1 MKIETI
7 EAIPFRLPLQH
18 PIKFAVGEMHYL
30 EHLLIRIRT
39 DEGVEGL
46 SEAPARQM
54 IYGETAKSMVA
65 AIEDYFTPALIGL
78 DPHNIEQAWH
88 RMEALPANHCAKAGI
103 DMALYDLIGKAV
115 GLPLYKLLGGYR
127 NTIDVCHILGLG
139 EPTAVAAQALDLR
152 SRFGLRWF
160 KLKAGIEP
168 RADTAMIAA
177 VRDAVGPDVQL
188 TVDCNQAYPAHVA
201 ERWLPEWDRFDLAW
215 VEEPCAGSDPQ
226 GRSRVARA
234 CRTPLM
240 LDESA
245 YLPRDVAREGELGS
259 CRIAAIKMARTGIT
273 KSRKVMAVAEV
284 HGMRTVVGSQAEGEL
299 GTMFGAHFAA
309 AHRVTASSSAE
320 LSFFLETT
328 DRITTH
334 SLSIIDGKIILPETP
349 GIGIDLDED
358 RLRRCRL

>member
-18 PIKFAVGEMHYL
+18 PVKFAVGEIHFL
-30 EHLLIRIRT
+30 EHLLIRIRSA
-39 DEGVEGL
+39 EGVEGV

-54 IYGETAKSMVA
+54 IYGETIPSMVA
-65 AIEDYFTPALIGL
+65 AIEDYFAPALSGL
-78 DPHNIEQAWH
+78 DPHNIEEAWH

-103 DMALYDLIGKAV
+103 DMALHDLIAKAA
-115 GLPLYKLLGGYR
+115 GLPLYRMLGGYGR
-127 NTIDVCHILGLG
+127 TIDVCHILGID
-139 EPTAVAAQALDLR
+139 EPAAVAAQALDLR
-152 SRFGLRWF
+152 SRFGFRWF

-168 RADTAMIAA
+168 RKDTAMIAA
-177 VRDAVGPDVQL
+177 VRDAVGPDVHL

-234 CRTPLM
+234 SRTPFM

-245 YLPRDVAREGELGS
+245 YLPRDVAREGALGN
-259 CRIAAIKMARTGIT
+259 CRIAGIKTARTGIS
-273 KSRKVMAVAEV
+273 KSRKVLAIAEA
-284 HGMRTVVGSQAEGEL
+284 HGMRAVVGGQAESEL

-309 AHRVTASSSAE
+309 AHRATATSSAE
-320 LSFFLETT
+320 LSFFLETK
-328 DRITTH
+328 DRITRE
-334 SLSIIDGKIILPETP
+334 SLPIVDGRITLPDRP
-349 GIGIDLDED
+349 GIGVELDEE